1 MVGISFLINYLD
13 DFLLVHFSKALLDQD
28 MKAML
33 RFCKD
38 LGVPINADKIWGPA
52 YTLTYLGIEIDSEQ
66 MVIRLP
72 PDKLE
77 NLKALLDDWLGK
89 KNALKDN

>member
-1 MVGISFLINYLD
+1 MVGISFLINCLD
-13 DFLLVHFSKALLDQD
+13 DFLLVHFTKALLDQG

-33 RFCKD
+33 RFWEE
-38 LGVPINADKIWGPA
+38 LGIPINADKIWGPA
-52 YTLTYLGIEIDSEQ
+52 YILTYLGMEIDKVQ

-72 PDKLE
+72 LDKLE